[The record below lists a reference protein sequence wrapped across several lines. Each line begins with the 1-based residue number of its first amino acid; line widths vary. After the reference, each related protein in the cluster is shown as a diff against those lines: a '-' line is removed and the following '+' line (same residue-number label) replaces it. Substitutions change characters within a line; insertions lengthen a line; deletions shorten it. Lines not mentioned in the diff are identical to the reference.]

1 MPNIT
6 ALTSDYDA
14 IERAIRETTRGR
26 WFLSCYLERNRS
38 AETRVLLDAIARL
51 EDAMRDSGHMVDALA
66 PAEALSKI
74 ADALSDARLDITRMV
89 AGDDDDTVGM
99 TPARFAFGSIPRA
112 TRAAT
117 HAMREAAVEIE
128 KAADVLQTAGVF
140 QGVAA
145 QITGK
150 AEEIIRACAVQEQS
164 IGQMQR
170 LAMLVNDIEAEIVA
184 VMDGRGEHAG
194 ENRPPQLRCIEGHG
208 GDASRMEIP
217 QAVMDELSQALSDR
231 ALMALDAEY
240 DDEEIELPEGA

>member
-51 EDAMRDSGHMVDALA
+51 EAAMRDSGHMVDALA
-66 PAEALSKI
+66 PAEALSKV
-74 ADALSDARLDITRMV
+74 ADALTDARVDITRMV
-89 AGDDDDTVGM
+89 AGEEASVSVTVS
-99 TPARFAFGSIPRA
+99 RFAFGSIPRS

-117 HAMREAAVEIE
+117 HAIREAAVEIE
-128 KAADVLQTAGVF
+128 KAADALQAAGVF

-145 QITGK
+145 QITEK
-150 AEEIIRACAVQEQS
+150 ADEIIRACAVQEQS

-170 LAMLVNDIEAEIVA
+170 LAMLINDIEAEIVA
-184 VMDGRGEHAG
+184 VVDSREDGAG
-194 ENRPPQLRCIEGHG
+194 WDSPPQLRCVEGHG
-208 GDASRMEIP
+208 RDDSRMMIP
-217 QAVMDELSQALSDR
+217 QAVMDELSHALSEG
-231 ALMALDAEY
+231 ALLALGENY
-240 DDEEIELPEGA
+240 DGDVELPEGA